1 MYDLNLK
8 IKNLEFKDDKEA
20 KFFEINLM
28 SLFDSINID
37 PATVDITFDKF
48 PDNKT
53 QEIKSLKEFK
63 KLFPDYNMN
72 QIKSSQFN
80 WDQISKYQ
88 LSDDIIDKYE
98 EHINWDILI
107 EEYNKGNVKYD
118 NSILSKHAKNRKP
131 AYIAEN
137 RDIQPIPIIA
147 NENITDMYNDYID
160 LLKKCADYLRGDVID
175 IDNTN
180 KRLSVIFNNISLI
193 YIAPELEINRCNSIN
208 YDDYI
213 TIYNYCKW
221 DLSYPYSDGLL
232 CIKVEGLDEKERKD
246 MIEEIK
252 SLYKY
257 NNINYRYNKDDDDLI
272 EVHEFKIDNQGT
284 QVDYHT
290 ESLKGKNRE
299 YTADEIVD
307 FIKSTDNVTKEKL
320 DKLKN
325 MLSHIDQLNIVKLY
339 AMLDSDIEL
348 SQKYVNF
355 FSIEGDN
362 IMTFE
367 YALEKVVDIFSN
379 IKYPISQ
386 KEYEELEKIVVSV
399 TNSEDPKFIVLT
411 FFITKSIT
419 NRLSIFDYIHNNYDN
434 YIDEFKEV
442 ADIIL
447 KAKEEYDAKNNKNS
461 KLEDIVNFMSN
472 EEITFENVK
481 KLKNMV
487 KDVNPSDIL
496 TFDEALELVIS
507 VYSNYNNKPVLLS
520 EEEVDK
526 LKKVIFCGI
535 ISSDTNLKFLS
546 MLISNCIRNGK
557 NIIDYINEN
566 YSNYDDKLKEV
577 ANKVLDSMI
586 EPLNSISDCIDSKD
600 AIDPI
605 PRCTNRVDLDSKSAN
620 IKTIT
625 SGNIASIFGNPNTIP
640 NDLWKKISSM
650 NLSKEFIIN
659 YKNKLNMKVLIANPI
674 FGKYMASDMDF
685 FDMFIDDAKKCQ
697 AKKSDG
703 TSLYRINLNDFDI

>member
-28 SLFDSINID
+28 SFFDSINID
-37 PATVDITFDKF
+37 PATIDITFDKF

-72 QIKSSQFN
+72 QIKSSRFN

-98 EHINWDILI
+98 DHINWDILI
-107 EEYNKGNVKYD
+107 EEYNKGNVIYD
-118 NSILSKHAKNRKP
+118 NSILSKHTKNRKP

-147 NENITDMYNDYID
+147 NGNITDMYNDYID

-180 KRLSVIFNNISLI
+180 KRLSVVLNNISQI
-193 YIAPELEINRCNSIN
+193 YITPELEINRCNSIN

-221 DLSYPYSDGLL
+221 NLLYPYTDGLL

-246 MIEEIK
+246 MIEEIN

-307 FIKSTDNVTKEKL
+307 FIKSTDNVTKKKL
-320 DKLKN
+320 DKLKS
-325 MLSHIDQLNIVKLY
+325 MLSHIDYSNANKLY
-339 AMLDSDIEL
+339 TILDNDIEL
-348 SQKYVNF
+348 SKKYVKF
-355 FSIEGDN
+355 FTVEGDN
-362 IMTFE
+362 TMTFE

-379 IKYPISQ
+379 IKYPIQ
-386 KEYEELEKIVVSV
+386 EKEYEELEKIMVSI
-399 TNSEDPKFIVLT
+399 TNRENPKFIVLA

-419 NRLSIFDYIHNNYDN
+419 NRLSIFDYIHNNYDH
-434 YIDEFKEV
+434 YINEFKEV

-447 KAKEEYDAKNNKNS
+447 KAKEEYGAKNS
-461 KLEDIVNFMSN
+461 K
-472 EEITFENVK
+472 
-481 KLKNMV
+481 
-487 KDVNPSDIL
+487 
-496 TFDEALELVIS
+496 
-507 VYSNYNNKPVLLS
+507 
-520 EEEVDK
+520 
-526 LKKVIFCGI
+526 
-535 ISSDTNLKFLS
+535 
-546 MLISNCIRNGK
+546 
-557 NIIDYINEN
+557 
-566 YSNYDDKLKEV
+566 DD
-577 ANKVLDSMI
+577 
-586 EPLNSISDCIDSKD
+586 
-600 AIDPI
+600 IDPI
-605 PRCTNRVDLDSKSAN
+605 PRCVNRVDLKSKPAKA
-620 IKTIT
+620 KTIT
-625 SGNIASIFGNPNTIP
+625 SENIASIFGDPKTIP

-650 NLSKEFIIN
+650 DLSKEFIIN
-659 YKNKLNMKVLIANPI
+659 YRNKLDMKVLIANPV

>member
-28 SLFDSINID
+28 SFFDSINID
-37 PATVDITFDKF
+37 PATIDITFDKF

-72 QIKSSQFN
+72 QIKSSRFN

-98 EHINWDILI
+98 DHINWGVLI
-107 EEYNKGNVKYD
+107 EEYNKGNVIYD
-118 NSILSKHAKNRKP
+118 NSILSKHTKNRKP

-137 RDIQPIPIIA
+137 RDIQPIHIIA
-147 NENITDMYNDYID
+147 NGNITDMYNDYINF
-160 LLKKCADYLRGDVID
+160 LKKCADYLRGDVID

-180 KRLSVIFNNISLI
+180 KRLSVVLNNISQI
-193 YIAPELEINRCNSIN
+193 YITPELEINRCNSIN

-221 DLSYPYSDGLL
+221 NLLYPYTDGLL

-246 MIEEIK
+246 MIEEIN

-290 ESLKGKNRE
+290 ESLKDKNRE

-307 FIKSTDNVTKEKL
+307 FIKSTDNVTKKKL
-320 DKLKN
+320 DKLKS
-325 MLSHIDQLNIVKLY
+325 MLSHIDYSNETKLY
-339 AMLDSDIEL
+339 TMLDNDMEL
-348 SQKYVNF
+348 SEKYAKF
-355 FSIEGDN
+355 FTVEGDN
-362 IMTFE
+362 TMTFE

-379 IKYPISQ
+379 IKYPIQ
-386 KEYEELEKIVVSV
+386 EKEYEELEKIMVSI
-399 TNSEDPKFIVLT
+399 TNRENPKFIVLA

-434 YIDEFKEV
+434 YTDEFKEV

-447 KAKEEYDAKNNKNS
+447 KAKEEYDAKN
-461 KLEDIVNFMSN
+461 
-472 EEITFENVK
+472 
-481 KLKNMV
+481 
-487 KDVNPSDIL
+487 
-496 TFDEALELVIS
+496 
-507 VYSNYNNKPVLLS
+507 
-520 EEEVDK
+520 
-526 LKKVIFCGI
+526 
-535 ISSDTNLKFLS
+535 
-546 MLISNCIRNGK
+546 
-557 NIIDYINEN
+557 
-566 YSNYDDKLKEV
+566 
-577 ANKVLDSMI
+577 
-586 EPLNSISDCIDSKD
+586 SKD
-600 AIDPI
+600 GIDPI

-625 SGNIASIFGNPNTIP
+625 SGNIASIFGDPKTIP

-659 YKNKLNMKVLIANPI
+659 YRNKLDMKVLIANPV

-703 TSLYRINLNDFDI
+703 TLLYRINLNDFDI

>member
-28 SLFDSINID
+28 SFFDSINID
-37 PATVDITFDKF
+37 PATIDITFDKF

-72 QIKSSQFN
+72 QIKSSRFN

-98 EHINWDILI
+98 DHINWDILI
-107 EEYNKGNVKYD
+107 EEYNKGNVIYD

-147 NENITDMYNDYID
+147 NGNITDMYNDYID

-180 KRLSVIFNNISLI
+180 KRLSVIINNISQI
-193 YIAPELEINRCNSIN
+193 YIAPGLEINRCNSIN

-221 DLSYPYSDGLL
+221 NLLYPYTDGLV

-246 MIEEIK
+246 MIEEIN

-284 QVDYHT
+284 QVNYHT

-307 FIKSTDNVTKEKL
+307 FIKSTDNVTKKKL
-320 DKLKN
+320 DKLKS
-325 MLSHIDQLNIVKLY
+325 MLSHIDYSNANKLY
-339 AMLDSDIEL
+339 TILDNDIEL
-348 SQKYVNF
+348 SKKYVKF
-355 FSIEGDN
+355 FTVEGDN
-362 IMTFE
+362 TMTFE

-379 IKYPISQ
+379 IKYPIQ
-386 KEYEELEKIVVSV
+386 EKEYEELEKIMVSI
-399 TNSEDPKFIVLT
+399 TNRENPKFIVLA

-419 NRLSIFDYIHNNYDN
+419 NRLSIFDYIHNNYDH
-434 YIDEFKEV
+434 YINEFKEV

-447 KAKEEYDAKNNKNS
+447 KAKEEYGAKNS
-461 KLEDIVNFMSN
+461 K
-472 EEITFENVK
+472 
-481 KLKNMV
+481 
-487 KDVNPSDIL
+487 
-496 TFDEALELVIS
+496 
-507 VYSNYNNKPVLLS
+507 
-520 EEEVDK
+520 
-526 LKKVIFCGI
+526 
-535 ISSDTNLKFLS
+535 
-546 MLISNCIRNGK
+546 
-557 NIIDYINEN
+557 
-566 YSNYDDKLKEV
+566 DD
-577 ANKVLDSMI
+577 
-586 EPLNSISDCIDSKD
+586 
-600 AIDPI
+600 IDPI
-605 PRCTNRVDLDSKSAN
+605 PRCVNRVDLKSKPAKA
-620 IKTIT
+620 KTIT
-625 SGNIASIFGNPNTIP
+625 SENIASIFGDPKTIP

-650 NLSKEFIIN
+650 DLSKEFIIN
-659 YKNKLNMKVLIANPI
+659 YRNKLDMKVLIANPI
-674 FGKYMASDMDF
+674 FGKYMSSDMDF

>member
-28 SLFDSINID
+28 SFFDSINID
-37 PATVDITFDKF
+37 PATIDITFDKF

-72 QIKSSQFN
+72 QIKSSRFN

-98 EHINWDILI
+98 DHINWGVLI
-107 EEYNKGNVKYD
+107 EEYNKGNVIYD
-118 NSILSKHAKNRKP
+118 NSILSKHTKNRKP

-147 NENITDMYNDYID
+147 NGNITDMYNDYID
-160 LLKKCADYLRGDVID
+160 FLKKCADYLRGDVID

-180 KRLSVIFNNISLI
+180 KRLSVIINNISQI
-193 YIAPELEINRCNSIN
+193 YIAPGLEINRCNSIN

-221 DLSYPYSDGLL
+221 NLLYPYTDGLL

-246 MIEEIK
+246 MIEEIN

-284 QVDYHT
+284 QVNYHT
-290 ESLKGKNRE
+290 ESLNDENRE

-307 FIKSTDNVTKEKL
+307 FIKSTDNVTKKKL
-320 DKLKN
+320 DKLKS
-325 MLSHIDQLNIVKLY
+325 MLSHIDYSNANKLY
-339 AMLDSDIEL
+339 TILDNDIEL
-348 SQKYVNF
+348 SKKYVKF
-355 FSIEGDN
+355 FTVEGDN
-362 IMTFE
+362 TMTFE

-379 IKYPISQ
+379 IKYPIQ
-386 KEYEELEKIVVSV
+386 EKEYEELEKIMVSI
-399 TNSEDPKFIVLT
+399 TNRENPKFIVLA

-434 YIDEFKEV
+434 YTDEFKEV

-447 KAKEEYDAKNNKNS
+447 KAKEEYDAKN
-461 KLEDIVNFMSN
+461 
-472 EEITFENVK
+472 
-481 KLKNMV
+481 
-487 KDVNPSDIL
+487 
-496 TFDEALELVIS
+496 
-507 VYSNYNNKPVLLS
+507 
-520 EEEVDK
+520 
-526 LKKVIFCGI
+526 
-535 ISSDTNLKFLS
+535 
-546 MLISNCIRNGK
+546 
-557 NIIDYINEN
+557 
-566 YSNYDDKLKEV
+566 
-577 ANKVLDSMI
+577 
-586 EPLNSISDCIDSKD
+586 SKD
-600 AIDPI
+600 GIDPI

-625 SGNIASIFGNPNTIP
+625 SGNIASIFGDPKTIP

-659 YKNKLNMKVLIANPI
+659 YRNKLDMKVLIANPV